1 MNTRGAPSVPA
12 AAIRDVVVQ
21 LLLPFVTG
29 QLLHPWLAD
38 TVARHTVLT
47 KAVDRGSILLVVYT
61 AFSIGVVEQHLDEG
75 QPVAAG
81 AGRCSHDRT
90 VGLVLVFTTLVGR
103 LAQLDRGDGI
113 MLLFCGSKKSLASG
127 LPMALVLFPA
137 ATVGLIMLPLMLFHQ
152 IQLVVCAVI
161 ASRLSR
167 DKRQPEMT
175 SAATRPVDPPRP
187 ASSG

>member
-1 MNTRGAPSVPA
+1 MLR
-12 AAIRDVVVQ
+12 
-21 LLLPFVTG
+21 
-29 QLLHPWLAD
+29 PWLAD

-61 AFSIGVVEQHLDEG
+61 AFSIGVVERIWTRVSPWQL
-75 QPVAAG
+75 VL
-81 AGRCSHDRT
+81 
-90 VGLVLVFTTLVGR
+90 VGVITTALLAVVLVFTTLVGR

-152 IQLVVCAVI
+152 IQLVVCAAI

-167 DKRQPEMT
+167 DKRQQPEMT
-175 SAATRPVDPPRP
+175 SAATRPVDSARP